1 MKPTSLRMDPA
12 LVWPVV
18 TRVPA
23 VRRYALFVVLLSLS
37 VLAYT
42 WSRVDSRGMAVR
54 AAELQ
59 RATERLRIENER
71 LALELASLDNVAA
84 LEARAER
91 IGLVGAPRVV
101 EVR

>member
-1 MKPTSLRMDPA
+1 MKPTTLRMDPA
-12 LVWPVV
+12 LVWPIV
-18 TRVPA
+18 TQMPA
-23 VRRYALFVVLLSLS
+23 VRRYAIFVGLLSAS

-42 WSRVDSRGMAVR
+42 WSRVESREMAVR
-54 AAELQ
+54 SAELEG
-59 RATERLRIENER
+59 AAERLRIENER